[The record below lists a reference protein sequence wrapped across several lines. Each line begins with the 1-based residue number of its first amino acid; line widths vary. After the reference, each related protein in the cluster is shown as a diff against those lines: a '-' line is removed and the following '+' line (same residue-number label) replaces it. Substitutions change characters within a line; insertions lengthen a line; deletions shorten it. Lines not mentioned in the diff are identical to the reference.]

1 MKVSVFSVLS
11 IALFAAC
18 VYDPPNPGPSYVY
31 NCSDEAIYVYHKL
44 DGKLD
49 MKAPLVL
56 FEEKK
61 REFMFDDLGCESLF
75 RSPSYRI
82 NAYEEKEFP
91 QNFLLNDKNI
101 VIDSLIFFFI
111 TEKTMKEMTWEE
123 IVREQQYSKRIAI
136 SRQQYLYLHRV
147 VTYVP

>member
-44 DGKLD
+44 DGQLD

-61 REFMFDDLGCESLF
+61 ENSCLTILDVKVYLGRQVIVLTHMKK
-75 RSPSYRI
+75 RSFNRI
-82 NAYEEKEFP
+82 F
-91 QNFLLNDKNI
+91 
-101 VIDSLIFFFI
+101 S
-111 TEKTMKEMTWEE
+111 
-123 IVREQQYSKRIAI
+123 
-136 SRQQYLYLHRV
+136 
-147 VTYVP
+147 